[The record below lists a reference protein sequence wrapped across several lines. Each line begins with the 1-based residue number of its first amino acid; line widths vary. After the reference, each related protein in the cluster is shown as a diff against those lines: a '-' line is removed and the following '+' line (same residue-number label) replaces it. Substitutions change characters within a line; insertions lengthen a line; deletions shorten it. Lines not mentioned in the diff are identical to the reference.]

1 MLTQEEER
9 IAKGLYQEW
18 FAANPGV
25 KNPTD
30 PNTKE
35 KYDNM
40 VAMGWE
46 LFSLMQQARKF
57 NTEINK
63 YPYPWTR
70 WSYWDNRQGGL
81 F

>member
-1 MLTQEEER
+1 MLTKEEER
-9 IAKGLYQEW
+9 IAKGLYGDW
-18 FAANPGV
+18 FRDNPGV

-40 VAMGWE
+40 VALGWE

-57 NTEINK
+57 NTEQNK

-70 WSYWDNRQGGL
+70 WNYWDNRQGGL